1 MVWGLD
7 CPRTLVV
14 VAYNCRH
21 VCLCVCM
28 QSVCNFM
35 VASNAATWVE
45 AVRGT
50 PLTDGVIGLCGVV
63 GASMNIYKYWR
74 KTAK

>member
-7 CPRTLVV
+7 CPSRLLLLLTTADTCV
-14 VAYNCRH
+14 
-21 VCLCVCM
+21 CVCM